1 MIWHK
6 SFSVIESAGIK
17 AWLGSRVN
25 NWTSKV
31 SIFYFFSMT
40 RLFVRENKTCMIRI
54 MTQQVL
60 LNWGNI
66 F

>member
-1 MIWHK
+1 MIWQSHFQLLNQQESRPGSVPELIIGLQK
-6 SFSVIESAGIK
+6 CQSFIF
-17 AWLGSRVN
+17 
-25 NWTSKV
+25 
-31 SIFYFFSMT
+31 SIT
-40 RLFVRENKTCMIRI
+40 RLFVRQNKTCMIRI